1 MKDDSQSGLVRSSD
15 GVHDQVRILVADD
28 DLSMRIIME
37 AYLGKLGYRILLAE
51 NGQQALDLFEAESPD
66 MVVLDVNMPIKDGY
80 EVCEQIKADNA
91 HAGVPVLMVTGL
103 SDDKD
108 IEKVFAVGADEYISK
123 PLHWVV
129 FKARMEWLLKR
140 HWVEQELEHRAFY
153 DVLTD
158 LPNRQLLIDSLSR
171 SLAHNRRRS
180 TYSALM
186 FLDLDNFKTI
196 NDTLGHHVG
205 DDLLKRVASKL
216 RSALRNEDMVARMGG
231 DEFVVMLG
239 ELGDGL
245 EEARESA
252 WIVSN
257 KLIELIAEKVV
268 EGGVELK
275 VGTSIGIA
283 MYPVNEDD
291 SEQDVD
297 SILMQ
302 ADTAMYEAK
311 DGGRNR
317 AAMYHP
323 AMREQAM
330 QRLTMLNALTQA
342 VTNQEFE
349 LYFQPQYDSNRQ
361 LHGAEVLLRWFNQ
374 ETGQI
379 VSPADFIPLA
389 EETGLI
395 LSIGE
400 WVLNGACQMLAGFLD
415 SHGPAP
421 FPGVLAVN
429 ISPRQF
435 EMPGF
440 VGTVVAALEQSG
452 LPPERLELELTEGLL
467 IQNVEAAIEKMEELK
482 RIGVRFSIDDFG
494 TGYSS
499 LTYLSKMPLDKLK
512 IDKSFVDT
520 MLESKQDAVLVR
532 TIITLAHNLNLDVIA
547 EGVETQ
553 EQFES
558 LRADGCHLYQ
568 GYYFSRPVPGK
579 RFLQSLMDTAQG
591 ISD

>member
-1 MKDDSQSGLVRSSD
+1 MA
-15 GVHDQVRILVADD
+15 HDLTRQRVKILVADD
-28 DLSMRIIME
+28 DPTLRMVME
-37 AYLGKLGYRILLAE
+37 AFIRKMGYEVLLAE
-51 NGQQALDLFEAESPD
+51 NGQQAVDLFESDAPD
-66 MVVLDVNMPIKDGY
+66 LVILDVNMPVMDGFTA
-80 EVCEQIKADNA
+80 CSTLKQHPSRPN
-91 HAGVPVLMVTGL
+91 VPVLMVTGL
-103 SDDKD
+103 SDDED
-108 IEKVFAVGADEYISK
+108 IERVFAMGADEYISK

-129 FKARMEWLLKR
+129 LKARIEWLLKR
-140 HWVEQELEHRAFY
+140 RWVEQELEHRAFY

-171 SLAHNRRRS
+171 SLAHNRRRN

-186 FLDLDNFKTI
+186 FLDLDNFKTV

-216 RSALRNEDMVARMGG
+216 RSALRNEDIVARMGG

-239 ELGDGL
+239 ELDADL
-245 EEARESA
+245 EEASQSA
-252 WIVSN
+252 WIVSE
-257 KLIELIAEKVV
+257 KLIDLVAEKVV

-283 MYPVNEDD
+283 MYPVDEGE

-297 SILMQ
+297 TILMQ

-323 AMREQAM
+323 SMREQAM
-330 QRLTMLNALTQA
+330 QRLTLLNALTQA
-342 VTNQEFE
+342 VSNEDFE
-349 LYFQPQYDSNRQ
+349 LYFQPQYDADRQ
-361 LHGAEVLLRWFNQ
+361 LHGAEVLLRWFNKDAG
-374 ETGQI
+374 EM

-389 EETGLI
+389 EETSLVVP
-395 LSIGE
+395 IGE
-400 WVLNGACQMLAGFLD
+400 WVLNEACQIMAGFID
-415 SHGPAP
+415 VYGQAP
-421 FPGVLAVN
+421 FPGVIAVN

-440 VGTVVAALEQSG
+440 VGTVEAALQKSG
-452 LPPERLELELTEGLL
+452 LSPDRLELELTEGLL
-467 IQNVEAAIEKMEELK
+467 IHNVEAAIKKMWALK
-482 RIGVRFSIDDFG
+482 KMGVRFSIDDFG

-520 MLESKQDAVLVR
+520 MLESRQDAVLVR

-547 EGVETQ
+547 EGVETS
-553 EQFES
+553 EQFEV
-558 LRADGCHLYQ
+558 LAKDGCGLYQ
-568 GYYFSRPVPGK
+568 GYYFGRPVPAK
-579 RFLQSLMDTAQG
+579 SFLQELMDAA
-591 ISD
+591 